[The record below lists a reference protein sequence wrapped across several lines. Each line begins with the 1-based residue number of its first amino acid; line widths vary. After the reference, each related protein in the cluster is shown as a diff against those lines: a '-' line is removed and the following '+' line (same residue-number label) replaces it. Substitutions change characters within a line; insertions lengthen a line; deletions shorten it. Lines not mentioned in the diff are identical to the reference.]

1 LKVFDL
7 LVLLALLIT
16 AYGGFKNGFIQTV
29 FKTIGYIA
37 GGVTG
42 VAIAVEVMN
51 TWSNSFAKAAG
62 AIILILL
69 LATAGEFILGKV
81 SLGFR
86 KVLFISPLKL
96 LDSLLGALL
105 ALLRTV
111 FIFYLICIILMT
123 SQTSFADNS
132 ISNSKFYTF
141 TDSLLAEV
149 SPKFF
154 NLRFSNTSIFGN
166 QK

>member
-16 AYGGFKNGFIQTV
+16 AYGGFKNGFIQTI

-51 TWSNSFAKAAG
+51 NWSSNLAKAVG

-81 SLGFR
+81 GLGFR

-96 LDSLLGALL
+96 LDSLLGAGF
-105 ALLRTV
+105 ATLRTV
-111 FIFYLICIILMT
+111 FIVYLLSAILIAT
-123 SQTSFADNS
+123 PWS
-132 ISNSKFYTF
+132 ISDKYISGSQFYTY
-141 TDSLLAEV
+141 TDSHL
-149 SPKFF
+149 PKVITELKTYGDKLFKQI
-154 NLRFSNTSIFGN
+154 N
-166 QK
+166 